1 MDDLRPPS
9 PTTGLP
15 LGTFGHTLFPR
26 TLALP
31 AEQIGSHVHVI
42 GVSGSG
48 KSRFLAGL
56 FVSLLEQQRSATL
69 IDPHGDLASLIL
81 ARLVTNGFFRRA
93 RAFERLIYLDL
104 PAAARQQRYVP
115 FNVLQQP
122 LAPHSIASNIT
133 EAFHRAWPALA
144 NGAAPMFDTLVQD
157 GVKVLHSRVAADRAL
172 PTDHRQAL
180 SRPTAGTG
188 GGPRRGGLLSA
199 AVRPA
204 VVARSGGPGR
214 RCPASRAS
222 AHLFPRVKASLG
234 HTENQ
239 LDFRRLIDHNRSM
252 IVNLALEDGEARR
265 LLGCLL
271 TVAAEQG
278 ALSRASLP
286 PAERR
291 TTHHLFIDEF
301 SEFSAQSEEALARM
315 LSLTRKYGLFLVMA
329 HQTWS
334 QASGRLKGALQNVG
348 LEVAFRLGR
357 FDAEHAAR
365 VFGQVD
371 LLTVKH
377 QVEDPNAA
385 ERSHPVFFSLPEQWE
400 QWVQAFAGLKAQ
412 QAYVRQPTG
421 RVTRIKTL
429 PFPDP
434 PVVAAELAAVAD
446 EYLQRYFR
454 PAPMSTD
461 SSEPPTPLRRE
472 PVI

>member
-1 MDDLRPPS
+1 MIFGRRPRRPD
-9 PTTGLP
+9 LP

-115 FNVLQQP
+115 FNVLRQP

-157 GVKVLHSRVAADRAL
+157 GVKVLHSNAL
-172 PTDHRQAL
+172 PLTALYRLITDKPYRDQ
-180 SRPTAGTG
+180 
-188 GGPRRGGLLSA
+188 LLA
-199 AVRPA
+199 READPD
-204 VVARSGGPGR
+204 VVAFFRQQFDRLSLRDQADQAGAALR
-214 RCPASRAS
+214 R
-222 AHLFPRVKASLG
+222 AHLLTFSPVLKHSLG

>member
-1 MDDLRPPS
+1 MMFGRFRQPS
-9 PTTGLP
+9 LP
-15 LGTFGHTLFPR
+15 LGTFGHALFPR

-31 AEQIGSHVHVI
+31 SEQIGSHIHVI

-81 ARLVTNGFFRRA
+81 AQLVANGFFRQE
-93 RAFERLIYLDL
+93 RAFEQLLYLDL
-104 PAAARQQRYVP
+104 PTAARQQRYVP
-115 FNVLQQP
+115 FNVLRQP
-122 LAPHSIASNIT
+122 LAPHSVASNIT

-157 GVKVLHSRVAADRAL
+157 GVKVLHSNAL
-172 PTDHRQAL
+172 PLTTLYRLITDKNYRDQLLVREDDPDVIAFFHDQFDRLSLRDQADQ
-180 SRPTAGTG
+180 AGAAL
-188 GGPRRGGLLSA
+188 RR
-199 AVRPA
+199 
-204 VVARSGGPGR
+204 
-214 RCPASRAS
+214 
-222 AHLFPRVKASLG
+222 AHLLTFSPILKHSLG
-234 HTENQ
+234 HSDNL
-239 LDFRRLIDHNRSM
+239 LDFRQLLDHNRSL

-286 PAERR
+286 PSERR

-365 VFGQVD
+365 IFGEVD
-371 LLTVKH
+371 LLTIKH
-377 QVEDPNAA
+377 RVEDPNAA

-400 QWVQAFAGLKAQ
+400 QWVQAFVGLRAQ
-412 QAYVRQPTG
+412 HAYVRQPTG
-421 RVTRIKTL
+421 RVTRIRTL

-434 PVVAAELAAVAD
+434 SVAMDELDRVAAE
-446 EYLQRYFR
+446 YLRRYFR
-454 PAPMSTD
+454 PAPSPHD
-461 SSEPPTPLRRE
+461 AYQPESPLRRE
-472 PVI
+472 PLP